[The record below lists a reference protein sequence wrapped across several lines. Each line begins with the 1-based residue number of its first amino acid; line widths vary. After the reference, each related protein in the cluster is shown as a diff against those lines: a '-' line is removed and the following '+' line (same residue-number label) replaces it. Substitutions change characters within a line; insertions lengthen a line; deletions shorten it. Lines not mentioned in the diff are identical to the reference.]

1 MNLEL
6 QFKIRNN
13 PRYIQ
18 YLHENSYWYKA
29 LNRNPYMFSE
39 FEERVKEDYKL
50 RASDRIAKALSTI
63 EMIQNIFSS
72 LK

>member
-1 MNLEL
+1 MNLDL

-18 YLHENSYWYKA
+18 YLHENSEWYKI
-29 LNRNPYMFSE
+29 LNRSPMMFKT
-39 FEERVKEDYKL
+39 FEDKVKEDYKL
-50 RASDRIAKALSTI
+50 RASDRITKALSTI
-63 EMIQNIFSS
+63 EMLQNIFSS